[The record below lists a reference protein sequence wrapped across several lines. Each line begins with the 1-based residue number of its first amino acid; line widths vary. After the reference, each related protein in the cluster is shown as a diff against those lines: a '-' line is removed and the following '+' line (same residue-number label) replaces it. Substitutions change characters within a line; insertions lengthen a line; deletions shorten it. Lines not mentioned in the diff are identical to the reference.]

1 MKQDHRPW
9 KPNDFKGG
17 ANTDADG
24 VVIAGADGVYRD
36 ARNMRLVDNQGNNGT
51 LTKIGGEQAFYVANV
66 PGPETYTCIGCILVK
81 NRVIEFWA
89 SNDPDTH
96 MPFMRVDGEVMV
108 QSADLPY
115 KFDKPLQLHKMEDCE
130 GGMVFDARSGDVPLH
145 WDIGDIM
152 AEYAA
157 DNQTYFSGLSIT
169 AYQANLLRPVNRP
182 VFTGITDIGAGS
194 GMYPGQYGYTTRLVN
209 ANGDHTPD
217 GPPLESVMIP
227 LLSDDAPN
235 LPTAGV
241 VGSSVSGLAQRT
253 KWGAKLKFRVNNKAN
268 MAWVEVVRSQYI
280 LDGGIDQLVDIVIAA
295 RFPLDPGQN
304 EVMYFTDNGDH
315 VGEISTDASLIL
327 THYINSANSVRYID
341 YRLVYGGVELGKK
354 TVNGVY
360 DGTTKTFPV
369 TRKLGIRGHSDP
381 ANNCYKR
388 RFQSGERYA
397 VGNVF
402 WLPDGSTSDVDFIEE
417 VQLPNRRDPKTGDS
431 LTWSDAPIYAATTD
445 VQNTQGNGKVGPTF
459 EVFDHDNATAKQGS
473 AYSEENKWVNVMEHG
488 VRLDSSNSPSEDIAT
503 DNSPWVQGVTYPDGG
518 GPSGVKK
525 TVYGIPLRP
534 ATPSDWKVGLDY
546 KVNTGVRNEHDGS
559 IIPYAPKVFNVQ
571 HHTLALALRGVSHPT
586 VAQGFSL
593 VTSKPANRVVTQG
606 LAHWR
611 LVESLNEADYMA
623 SKDQYTLDV
632 GFPDYEGG
640 VLSQADIDAISNGS
654 AIGNYQVQ
662 FVAPLGIASEQY
674 ASVMMWEN
682 SNQRPLGFLADMMS
696 YARVQWDKG
705 QINPGTTAGIVE
717 PQPNGADNFVGFGQW
732 RNGMGDIPWNNGADG
747 NLIMN
752 ISAAQNLGNGRIRL
766 TFDRQIYGQGWGGS
780 GNFDEVNTMNFHE
793 PWYVVNIIREGLH
806 PDRLGGY
813 VSCNHYQAYTS
824 EIGVTATQNQQ
835 FLLADE
841 NLDMVQGRVN
851 DGIERYIYL
860 RTTTS
865 VLRYMNMEGM
875 STAQYT
881 QALLTQA
888 SQGYFNSPFTG
899 EQVEGLF
906 SVGQDSDDTFIK
918 MDSYVPFGAIVEV
931 RYDKRI
937 PAIFYGDRVTAPSL
951 ATVVNGYGD
960 VNGYATTNP
969 FLNINLE
976 ANTTGVG
983 FLGAN
988 SVGGTEYLPTRN
1000 PYINSDDCL
1009 VTHGLGIPFRN
1020 YVYNNKYM
1028 VPFGKGDSLGLSASQ
1043 NAIVNQFSNATIHS
1057 VRQWIALFD
1066 CEVKSPLHLSQYD
1079 YPAMKT
1085 FPQVNYRP
1093 APYSFSSAG
1102 FGSSNGIFGNYVS
1115 IYGST
1120 PGALGRGGFSID
1132 QLPVSPYRVA
1142 PRVKYYERP
1151 PNLGEEITN
1160 LCDALIYS
1168 EKYSPVVRNLP
1179 GLKTFPQDNI
1189 YFIEN
1194 DTGAIQRLYS
1204 YLGDLCVLTET
1215 GVYLALIHKNLM
1227 YSPDGSSQNIYATLD
1242 FIGSVT
1248 PRSKA
1253 IGMPGDWWRTAAEGP
1268 ILADSGQRTD
1278 SLMWFDGTSQYRLT
1292 SGSVIDIAKGRYRKG
1307 LADASFVPSTWTFPV
1322 RKCGV
1327 YDKDKDELYTGLFS
1341 GTPLYAFS
1349 PQTNQWYGTTDHQY
1363 DNMLWTPKGMMGMR
1377 DGITYALDNGQILN
1391 GKPVQGWVKVAS
1403 APYPNER
1410 MWFRRIK
1417 VDSVRKPTRIEFYDE
1432 NDVLVAWMDE
1442 ATFGPHYLLKETA
1455 WEHWVP
1461 MDRVSIAPKKKAI
1474 QGRLA
1479 YAKMMFQDP
1488 GEDKVAFSGMLV
1500 VPVK

>member
-9 KPNDFKGG
+9 KSNDFKGG

-89 SNDPDTH
+89 SSDPDTH
-96 MPFMRVDGEVMV
+96 MPFMRVNGEVMV

-115 KFDKPLQLHKMEDCE
+115 KFYKPLQLHKMEDCE

-157 DNQTYFSGLSIT
+157 GNQTYFSGLSIT

-182 VFTGITDIGAGS
+182 VFMGITDIGAGS

-227 LLSDDAPN
+227 VLSDDAPN

-315 VGEISTDASLIL
+315 VDEISTDASLIL
-327 THYINSANSVRYID
+327 THYVSSANSVRYID
-341 YRLVYGGVELGKK
+341 YRVVYGGVEVGKK
-354 TVNGVY
+354 NIVGTY

-369 TRKLGIRGHSDP
+369 TKSIGTKGHGDP
-381 ANNCYKR
+381 VNHCYKR

-431 LTWSDAPIYAATTD
+431 LTGSDAPCYAATTD
-445 VQNTQGNGKVGPTF
+445 VQGVTKVGPTF
-459 EVFDHDNATAKQGS
+459 EVFDHDNATDKTGVYADLNDQ
-473 AYSEENKWVNVMEHG
+473 YVNVMKDG
-488 VRLDSSNSPSEDIAT
+488 TRIASNTYGLPNLAT
-503 DNSPWVQGVTYPDGG
+503 DNLSPNNGELYQTSGG
-518 GPSGVKK
+518 SSGGLK
-525 TVYGIPLRP
+525 TNNLHALHP
-534 ATPSDWKVGLDY
+534 TNPSDVRNSFDY
-546 KVNTGVRNEHDGS
+546 KVNTHVRNNNSGPY
-559 IIPYAPKVFNVQ
+559 IPYSPKIFNVG
-571 HHTLALALRGVSHPT
+571 HHSLALALRGVNQPSG
-586 VAQGFSL
+586 AQGFSM
-593 VTSKPANRVVTQG
+593 VTTKPAGRVVAQG
-606 LAHWR
+606 LARWS
-611 LVESLNEADYMA
+611 LLDGSNASGGGGQATKLKNVVEVN
-623 SKDQYTLDV
+623 
-632 GFPDYEGG
+632 FPDYGG
-640 VLSQADIDAISNGS
+640 GMMSQVDYDAILNGS
-654 AIGNYQVQ
+654 ALGGYQIQ
-662 FVAPLGIASEQY
+662 FVSPLGIATEQY
-674 ASVMMWEN
+674 GSALMTNGASSQN
-682 SNQRPLGFLADMMS
+682 SRGLGYFSDIMS
-696 YARVQWDKG
+696 YARVLWDKG
-705 QINPGTTAGIVE
+705 QINPGNIQGIHE
-717 PQPNGADNFVGFGQW
+717 PQPNGADNFVSFGQW
-732 RNGMGDIPWNNGADG
+732 RNQSASGPWGQGADG
-747 NLIMN
+747 NVIMN
-752 ISAAQNLGNGRIRL
+752 VLNASPITTQDPDYKGVSL
-766 TFDRQIYGQGWGGS
+766 TIDRDIYSTSQGGTDDF
-780 GNFDEVNTMNFHE
+780 NDIDTQNFHE

-841 NLDMVQGRVN
+841 NLDMIQGRVN

-860 RTTTS
+860 QTQAGT
-865 VLRYMNMEGM
+865 LRYMNMEGM

-888 SQGYFNSPFTG
+888 SQGYFSSPFTG

-906 SVGQDSDDTFIK
+906 SVGQDGDDTFIK
-918 MDSYVPFGAIVEV
+918 LESYVALGATVEV

-937 PAIFYGDRVTAPSL
+937 PTVFYGDRVTAASFVMAADGAAFVRKQYIDNHQYALDHIDGPWNAMSI
-951 ATVVNGYGD
+951 NGVDPNTDGSFTFNYNCKKTYGLC
-960 VNGYATTNP
+960 VP
-969 FLNINLE
+969 F
-976 ANTTGVG
+976 
-983 FLGAN
+983 
-988 SVGGTEYLPTRN
+988 S
-1000 PYINSDDCL
+1000 
-1009 VTHGLGIPFRN
+1009 N
-1020 YVYNNKYM
+1020 YVFNSKYW
-1028 VPFGKGDSLGLSASQ
+1028 VPFGKGYGMEINHLSNGRINS
-1043 NAIVNQFSNATIHS
+1043 I
-1057 VRQWIALFD
+1057 RQWMVLFD
-1066 CEVKSPLHLSQYD
+1066 CEVKSPLQLSQYSD
-1079 YPAMKT
+1079 TTRQSYPHC
-1085 FPQVNYRP
+1085 NYIP
-1093 APYSFSSAG
+1093 KPYMYEALTLNPSDSGVFSSYPDSDHYPHP
-1102 FGSSNGIFGNYVS
+1102 GSPHV
-1115 IYGST
+1115 
-1120 PGALGRGGFSID
+1120 GGFYVN

-1168 EKYSPVVRNLP
+1168 EKYSPLIRNLP

-1268 ILADSGQRTD
+1268 ILSDQGQRTD

-1307 LADASFVPSTWTFPV
+1307 LSNAAFVPSTWTFPV

-1327 YDKDKDELYTGLFS
+1327 YDQDKDELYTGLFS
-1341 GTPLYAFS
+1341 GTTLYAFS